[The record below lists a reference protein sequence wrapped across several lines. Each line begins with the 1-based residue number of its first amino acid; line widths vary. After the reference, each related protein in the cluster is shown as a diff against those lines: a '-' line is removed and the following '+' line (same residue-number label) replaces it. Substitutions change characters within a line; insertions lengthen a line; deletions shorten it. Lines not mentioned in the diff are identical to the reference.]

1 MRTCETHT
9 HAKTASSVES
19 HTPAWW
25 ARERDQRCPGTS
37 ANSRR
42 RGPPRSRRRRTR
54 RRRNTTRST
63 RSIFF
68 SRHSPQRESSLS
80 HRREKRPRTLPQ
92 RPPPPVPR
100 RLPVKWASVRRLKP
114 CLDRSGVSSR
124 YGIVYFTRVRRRRE
138 TGRRGGETDW
148 RGGDIAGALSLFVSV
163 SRSRSLFDSDVTR
176 AILPPTDSVL
186 F

>member
-1 MRTCETHT
+1 MCTQGETR
-9 HAKTASSVES
+9 EDGRIP
-19 HTPAWW
+19 HTPACGGR
-25 ARERDQRCPGTS
+25 ANGDQRCPGTS

-42 RGPPRSRRRRTR
+42 RGPPRSRRRRTP
-54 RRRNTTRST
+54 RRRNTTSSSS
-63 RSIFF
+63 SIFF
-68 SRHSPQRESSLS
+68 SRISPRESSLS
-80 HRREKRPRTLPQ
+80 HRREKRPRTLPR

-163 SRSRSLFDSDVTR
+163 SQGAFSFRLGRYSRNSSSD
-176 AILPPTDSVL
+176 
-186 F
+186 